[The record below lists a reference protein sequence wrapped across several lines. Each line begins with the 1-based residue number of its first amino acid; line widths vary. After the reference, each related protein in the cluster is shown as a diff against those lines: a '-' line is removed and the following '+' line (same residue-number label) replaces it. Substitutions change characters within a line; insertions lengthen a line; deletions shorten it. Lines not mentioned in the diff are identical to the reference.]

1 MPFVRRPVRLTG
13 GDIPERPSASR
24 RSQKKRRRGLGLIE
38 VRVPASSEQQARLE
52 QERAARKQAKKI
64 SKARRNVDPDS
75 AGGGHQAA
83 QLKKPKVS
91 SPNQGKPKKKRREKS
106 STTGSV
112 RNGAPPRSRRR
123 FTRKVRCEGCGGDIE
138 VVRAGP
144 VPRICSSCRSKSI
157 TCCQSC
163 WASQVYDICALCGGN
178 KFTKFDLAILTRQQ
192 LITLAR
198 GLGNALSVAQKEI
211 GSGMLRT
218 RGAQTY
224 RSQPARRASSG
235 VDPDVAGE
243 TLVALVITLD
253 RKVRETLKKFN
264 AVVEQRRQQGAS

>member
-1 MPFVRRPVRLTG
+1 M
-13 GDIPERPSASR
+13 
-24 RSQKKRRRGLGLIE
+24 
-38 VRVPASSEQQARLE
+38 
-52 QERAARKQAKKI
+52 
-64 SKARRNVDPDS
+64 
-75 AGGGHQAA
+75 
-83 QLKKPKVS
+83 
-91 SPNQGKPKKKRREKS
+91 
-106 STTGSV
+106 
-112 RNGAPPRSRRR
+112 
-123 FTRKVRCEGCGGDIE
+123 
-138 VVRAGP
+138 VRAGP
-144 VPRICSSCRSKSI
+144 VLSICSSCRSKSI

-235 VDPDVAGE
+235 VDPGVAGE

-253 RKVRETLKKFN
+253 RKVRETLKEFN
-264 AVVEQRRQQGAS
+264 AVVEQTHQQGAS

>member
-24 RSQKKRRRGLGLIE
+24 KSQKKRRRGLGLIE
-38 VRVPASSEQQARLE
+38 VRVPVPSEQQARLE
-52 QERAARKQAKKI
+52 EERAARKQAKKI
-64 SKARRNVDPDS
+64 SKARRNVDPNS
-75 AGGGHQAA
+75 AGSGNQAA

-91 SPNQGKPKKKRREKS
+91 SPDQGKPKKKRREKS

-123 FTRKVRCEGCGGDIE
+123 FTRKIRCEGCGGDIE

-144 VPRICSSCRSKSI
+144 IPRICGSCRSTSI
-157 TCCQSC
+157 ICCQSC
-163 WASQVYDICALCGGN
+163 WASQVHDICAVCGGN

-198 GLGNALSVAQKEI
+198 GLDNVLGVAQKEI
-211 GSGMLRT
+211 DSRMLRT
-218 RGAQTY
+218 RATQTY
-224 RSQPARRASSG
+224 RSQPARRSSSG
-235 VDPDVAGE
+235 ADPGVAGE

-253 RKVRETLKKFN
+253 RKVREKLKEFN
-264 AVVEQRRQQGAS
+264 AVEERRDQQGAS

>member
-24 RSQKKRRRGLGLIE
+24 KSQKKRRRGLGLIE
-38 VRVPASSEQQARLE
+38 ARVPVSAEQQARLE
-52 QERAARKQAKKI
+52 QERAARKQAKEI
-64 SKARRNVDPDS
+64 RKARRNVDPES
-75 AGGGHQAA
+75 TGSGNQAA

-91 SPNQGKPKKKRREKS
+91 SKDQSKPKKKRREQS

-144 VPRICSSCRSKSI
+144 VPRICGSCRSKSI
-157 TCCQSC
+157 TCCQTC

-211 GSGMLRT
+211 DSGMLRT
-218 RGAQTY
+218 RDAQTY
-224 RSQPARRASSG
+224 RSQPARRASS
-235 VDPDVAGE
+235 VIDPGVAGE

-253 RKVRETLKKFN
+253 RKVRKMLKEFN
-264 AVVEQRRQQGAS
+264 AVEERRDQQGAS